1 MGFDQDCLLHLW
13 WELEFYFYFSFFNSD
28 LPRALSAPDTENVN
42 GTWGHKHNDMS
53 VLQQHVSF
61 FDLNNDGVVYPLD
74 TYMCTIL
81 SILFI
86 VSMLILMILIHFT
99 QFSFKYVSIVNLINN
114 FEVLV

>member
-1 MGFDQDCLLHLW
+1 MGFDQVCLLHLW
-13 WELEFYFYFSFFNSD
+13 ELDFYLLFLINSD

-42 GTWGHKHNDMS
+42 GTRGHKHNDMS

-61 FDLNNDGVVYPLD
+61 FDLNNDGVVYPLE
-74 TYMCTIL
+74 TYKGTPL

>member
-1 MGFDQDCLLHLW
+1 MGFDQVCLLHLW
-13 WELEFYFYFSFFNSD
+13 ELDFYLLFLINSD

-42 GTWGHKHNDMS
+42 GTRGHKHNDMS

-74 TYMCTIL
+74 TYMGTLL

-99 QFSFKYVSIVNLINN
+99 QFSFKYILLLI
-114 FEVLV
+114 